1 MTHSF
6 MCRSSDIRRVGIACR
21 CGERSIAEV
30 PQQLAVGYMIHPC
43 PKCGALFE
51 IHQEPAGP
59 WEVKRLPG
67 RVDDMVY
74 AELEEAE
81 NSTGKKVN

>member
-6 MCRSSDIRRVGIACR
+6 MCRASDIRRVAIACR

-30 PQQLAVGYMIHPC
+30 PQQMAAGYLLHPC

-51 IHQEPAGP
+51 VHRAPAGS

-67 RVDDMVY
+67 STDEMVY
-74 AELEEAE
+74 TELGEVE